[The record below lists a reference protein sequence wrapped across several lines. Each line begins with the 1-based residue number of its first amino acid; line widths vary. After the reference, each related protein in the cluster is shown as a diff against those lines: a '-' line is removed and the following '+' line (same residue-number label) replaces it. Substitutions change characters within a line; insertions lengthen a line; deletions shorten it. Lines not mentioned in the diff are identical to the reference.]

1 MIVRKLRHWFS
12 MKSRLEREKA
22 SLERALINVTERQVL
37 ASEVETLRARMIE
50 PVSPSQVVVESMP
63 KTILEKAGLI
73 KRLDGRTSP
82 VQEMAFAILEE
93 FNGEYLNTSQIAAL
107 IQDRFAYKIS
117 PATTS
122 SAIRLLR
129 NRGAIAK
136 KPKSWLYTFVMIP
149 QEEKV

>member
-22 SLERALINVTERQVL
+22 NLERALINVTERQVL
-37 ASEVETLRARMIE
+37 ASEVEALRAKMIA
-50 PVSPSQVVVESMP
+50 PATLPQAVTAPQTV
-63 KTILEKAGLI
+63 LEKAGLT
-73 KRLDGRTSP
+73 KRLDGHTAP

-117 PATTS
+117 PSTTS